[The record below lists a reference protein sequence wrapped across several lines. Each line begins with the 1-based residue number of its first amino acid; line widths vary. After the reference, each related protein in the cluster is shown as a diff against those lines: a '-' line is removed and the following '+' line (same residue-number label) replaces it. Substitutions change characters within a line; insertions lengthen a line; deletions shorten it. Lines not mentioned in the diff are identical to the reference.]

1 MVFES
6 PYTPVSIPE
15 TDLWSFLFERKSKP
29 FTDSKEI
36 FTDSETGRTYTFGD
50 LRSTSLEFGKGIQKL
65 WNWKRG
71 DVMAFYTPNSIDT
84 PPAMLGLLWA
94 GGVGSPANP
103 LYTEPELTFQLR
115 DSGAKAIVTQ
125 LPFIDTAR
133 RAAKAVGIPEDR
145 IILIGDA
152 HDPSGHFRHFSTIRN
167 PSFSGRPT
175 ALKIDVRKDLAFLV
189 YSSGT
194 TGLPKGVCLTHHN
207 VVSNVLQM
215 SSVDSMY
222 FHPYGGVDGKGDK
235 GLGITPFFHIY
246 GLTCCI
252 MVFIYTG
259 WELISMPRFDL
270 ERACQLIEQ
279 YKISFSYVPPPVI
292 LAFSKHPIVDKYDL
306 TSMRMFHSGA
316 APLTPELATALWDRL
331 KISVKQGYGLSE
343 TAPVA
348 TMQLLDEWGK
358 FMGSVGKLLP
368 NMTARLV
375 DPDKGT
381 DVTEVGKPGELWL
394 KGPNIFPGYLNLPEN
409 TAATMS
415 PDGYFKTGDIFV
427 VDKYENFTC
436 VDRLK
441 ELIKYKGFQVPPAE
455 LEGILLGHKDITD
468 ACVIGI
474 EDKEQATEVPRAY
487 VVMKPGI
494 PTDAAKA
501 KEIVDWLASLTAPHK
516 KLRGG
521 VHFLSEV
528 PKSASGKLL
537 RRVLRDQ
544 VRQAEKAGAA
554 KL

>member
-1 MVFES
+1 MVYTS
-6 PYTPVSIPE
+6 PYESVVIPE
-15 TDLWSFLFERKSKP
+15 TDLWSFLFERKSKL
-29 FTDSKEI
+29 FADSKEI

-50 LRSTSLEFGKGIQKL
+50 LRSTSLDFGKGLQTL
-65 WNWKRG
+65 WNWQPG
-71 DVMAFYTPNSIDT
+71 DVMAFYTPNNIDT

-94 GGVGSPANP
+94 GGIGSPANP
-103 LYTEPELTFQLR
+103 LYTEPELAFQLK
-115 DSGAKAIVTQ
+115 DSGAKAIATQ
-125 LPFIDTAR
+125 LPFLETAR
-133 RAAKAVGIPEDR
+133 RAAKSVGIPDER

-152 HDPSGHFRHFSTIRN
+152 HDPSGHFRHFSTFRN
-167 PSFSGRPT
+167 ASSPGRS
-175 ALKIDVRKDLAFLV
+175 AAVKVDVHKDLAFLV

-194 TGLPKGVCLTHHN
+194 TGMPKGVCLTHYN
-207 VVSNVLQM
+207 IVSNVLQM
-215 SSVDSMY
+215 AAIDSLSI
-222 FHPYGGVDGKGDK
+222 HPFGGIDGKGDK

-246 GLTCCI
+246 GLSCCI
-252 MVFIYTG
+252 MAFIYNG

-279 YKISFSYVPPPVI
+279 YKITFAYVPPPVI
-292 LAFSKHPIVDKYDL
+292 LAFSKHPIVEKYDL
-306 TSMRMFHSGA
+306 SSMRMFSSGA

-331 KISVKQGYGLSE
+331 KIAVKQGYGLSE

-348 TMQLLDEWGK
+348 TMQILDDWGK
-358 FMGSVGKLLP
+358 FLGSVGKLVP
-368 NMTARLV
+368 NMQARLV
-375 DPDKGT
+375 DPDNDK
-381 DVTEVGKPGELWL
+381 DVNEGQPGELWL
-394 KGPNIFPGYLNLPEN
+394 KGPNVFPGYLNLSEN

-415 PDGYFKTGDIFV
+415 SDGYFKTGDIFV
-427 VDKYENFTC
+427 ADKHGNLTC

-455 LEGILLGHKDITD
+455 LEGILLGHKEIAD
-468 ACVIGI
+468 ACVIGV

-487 VVMKPGI
+487 VVMKPGL
-494 PTDAAKA
+494 PTDGAKA
-501 KEIVDWLASLTAPHK
+501 NQIVDWLASRTAPHK

-521 VHFLSEV
+521 VYFVSEV